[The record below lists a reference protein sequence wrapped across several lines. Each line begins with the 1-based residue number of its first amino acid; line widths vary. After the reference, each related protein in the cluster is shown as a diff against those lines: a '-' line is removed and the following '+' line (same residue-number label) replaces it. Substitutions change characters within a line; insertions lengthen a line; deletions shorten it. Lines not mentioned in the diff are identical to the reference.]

1 MLAMSNVTGR
11 PALVAP
17 WGGAE
22 PRMTTNPFC
31 FARPFSDGRPPI
43 LVDFATSS
51 MALNKARVMS
61 STGKQAAPGQLI
73 DAQGI
78 QAMIP
83 GCYSAILRGRYCH
96 LVSIKDLARTDD

>member
-73 DAQGI
+73 DAQGNPSND
-78 QAMIP
+78 P
-83 GCYSAILRGRYCH
+83 GCYSAILRG
-96 LVSIKDLARTDD
+96 VTAIW